1 MFERGDLIY
10 CPGSDETSETHSEGV
25 AQRWCQDWGIIFKVD
40 ETRGIMQFHVH
51 WLNNEPT
58 VETEDWIYDHCDWE
72 ASI

>member
-10 CPGSDETSETHSEGV
+10 CPGSDDEQAG
-25 AQRWCQDWGIIFKVD
+25 WCQDWGIIFKVD

-58 VETEDWIYDHCDWE
+58 VETEDWIYNHCDWE